1 MNITSL
7 VEHYKPFFFMLV
19 NINIKQNKK
28 NTSRGHKDLLLDQKI
43 YLELLSLLFVFGK
56 FYLSPIYYPFKA

>member
-1 MNITSL
+1 MSITNL
-7 VEHYKPFFFMLV
+7 FFFMLV

-43 YLELLSLLFVFGK
+43 YLEQLLSLLFVFGK